1 MSDAQ
6 RSPVWALH
14 DGNAGNLRQSTA
26 LARALGWPA
35 AFSPPLA
42 PVAPWRWLAPRRL
55 PGDRQAF
62 GPGFAQALARPP
74 RLAIGCGRQA
84 ALATRLARAHGAA
97 TVQILDPRIDHR
109 HWDLVVLPEH
119 DQVRGGNVLTL
130 LGSLHPID
138 DDWLAAARATFA
150 EFAALPGPRVA
161 LLVGGPTGRVP
172 WTLPQLQAQVEALL
186 ESLHGEGSVLATVSR
201 RTPVEATS
209 WLRERLHGVPGALWT
224 GAQDGPNPYAGLLG
238 WAQAIACTADSSNLL
253 SEACAT
259 RVPVAAWFTD
269 QARSRAAG
277 LIAGL
282 RGRGRLAAALS
293 FAPDEGIVP
302 LRETTRIAAE
312 VRERL
317 QVPEPSI

>member
-1 MSDAQ
+1 MAAEHTEE
-6 RSPVWALH
+6 RSLSAAL
-14 DGNAGNLRQSTA
+14 
-26 LARALGWPA
+26 PA
-35 AFSPPLA
+35 AFAGSCTAVPGWGLGFALAFGLLA
-42 PVAPWRWLAPRRL
+42 PELAAGVVAR
-55 PGDRQAF
+55 DEVSDVF
-62 GPGFAQALARPP
+62 SD
-74 RLAIGCGRQA
+74 LAI
-84 ALATRLARAHGAA
+84 
-97 TVQILDPRIDHR
+97 
-109 HWDLVVLPEH
+109 
-119 DQVRGGNVLTL
+119 
-130 LGSLHPID
+130 
-138 DDWLAAARATFA
+138 
-150 EFAALPGPRVA
+150 
-161 LLVGGPTGRVP
+161 
-172 WTLPQLQAQVEALL
+172 
-186 ESLHGEGSVLATVSR
+186 VLATVSR

-224 GAQDGPNPYAGLLG
+224 CAQDGPNPYAGLLG

-259 RVPVAAWFTD
+259 RVPVAAWFAD

-282 RGRGRLAAALS
+282 QARGRLAGALS

>member
-1 MSDAQ
+1 M
-6 RSPVWALH
+6 
-14 DGNAGNLRQSTA
+14 
-26 LARALGWPA
+26 
-35 AFSPPLA
+35 
-42 PVAPWRWLAPRRL
+42 
-55 PGDRQAF
+55 
-62 GPGFAQALARPP
+62 
-74 RLAIGCGRQA
+74 
-84 ALATRLARAHGAA
+84 
-97 TVQILDPRIDHR
+97 
-109 HWDLVVLPEH
+109 
-119 DQVRGGNVLTL
+119 
-130 LGSLHPID
+130 
-138 DDWLAAARATFA
+138 
-150 EFAALPGPRVA
+150 
-161 LLVGGPTGRVP
+161 
-172 WTLPQLQAQVEALL
+172 
-186 ESLHGEGSVLATVSR
+186 LATVSR

-209 WLRERLHGVPGALWT
+209 WLRERLHDVPGALWT

-259 RVPVAAWFTD
+259 RVPVAAWFAD

-282 RGRGRLAAALS
+282 RGRGRLADALS